1 MALLVQ
7 KFWEKFCFV
16 KIRGKALVV
25 GPLKNNFL
33 FLRLTYVV
41 TEGVKDKQGHK
52 VFAAKSYI
60 F

>member
-1 MALLVQ
+1 MATKL
-7 KFWEKFCFV
+7 EGG
-16 KIRGKALVV
+16 GKAIVI
-25 GPLKNNFL
+25 GSLKKYSL
-33 FLRLTYVV
+33 FFGFPYVV